1 MRLVELY
8 QMRYVLAVADHGS
21 FTRAAAALHVVQPA
35 LSQGIRRLENEL
47 GLQLFDRIPRGIR
60 PTVAGEAFIHHIRR
74 ALADVE
80 RAERAVAELR
90 DLKAG
95 RVTLGLTPSATIAIL
110 PRLLETYRS
119 EYPGIQ
125 VEVIEE
131 MTDALVD
138 LLAAGRVDLALVSLP
153 IDATEITAEPLYDE
167 RLALTIGRDHRLVG
181 AESVALAD
189 LVEEMWILPYRRH
202 GVRRLI
208 EEACA
213 AAGFT
218 PRIAVELTGLGPIK
232 ELVQRGLGIS
242 VLPPAVVAPE
252 ASLGLLA
259 VVPISSPTIIRTVGV
274 ARRSEDQLTRA
285 AAKMLAMVRAIAV
298 DMRSLTSNDA
308 DGTVT
313 STMRGKA

>member
-1 MRLVELY
+1 MELY
-8 QMRYVLAVADHGS
+8 QMRYVLAVADHGN

-35 LSQGIRRLENEL
+35 LSQGIRRLEKEL

-60 PTVAGEAFIHHIRR
+60 PTAAGDAFIHHIRR

-90 DLKAG
+90 DLKTG
-95 RVTLGLTPSATIAIL
+95 RVALGLTPSATIAVL
-110 PRLLETYRS
+110 PRLLEMYRS
-119 EYPGIQ
+119 EFPGIQ
-125 VEVIEE
+125 VEVVEE

-153 IDATEITAEPLYDE
+153 IDAAEIVAEPLYDE

-181 AESVALAD
+181 AKCVTLAD
-189 LVEEMWILPYRRH
+189 LAEEMWILPYRRH

-208 EEACA
+208 EEACE
-213 AAGFT
+213 AAGFV

-232 ELVQRGLGIS
+232 ELVKRGLGIS

-259 VVPISSPTIIRTVGV
+259 MVPISSPALIRTVGV
-274 ARRSEDQLTRA
+274 ARRSGDHLTRA
-285 AAKMLAMVRAIAV
+285 AARMLDMVRAIAE
-298 DMRSLTSNDA
+298 DMTNLDE
-308 DGTVT
+308 
-313 STMRGKA
+313 